1 MSKSLN
7 KVGVWMRVIAL
18 AGWSL
23 WTMHGAEAQVIE
35 SFESVADL
43 EKYVA
48 SGESRLTVSGDRYKF
63 GNHALHWEWTGQS
76 TISTKDFPTLSHDD
90 SPLKYGD
97 HFPASPTFCFS
108 IYNEKAQ
115 SAPLRFVFSKG
126 QEERVWF
133 SIKLDF
139 TGWRTLWVPFHEMEG
154 QAPKRGEEI
163 AYNSLT
169 ISVEDTASSG
179 SIYFDDIIYSQFID
193 DRHAYPDQLVPFVK
207 RDKEPGEDHWM
218 PLIRDIDRV
227 NNLELTSVEPNS
239 LAELAKIE
247 ARMSSY
253 TALAP
258 RYKIYMDRLESD
270 FEKLEL
276 KEIDGRVVGPPLT
289 FSHSE
294 FFYGENEINNGK
306 HNDIMDFGKTMKALG
321 TYHDRADAS
330 QRAKI
335 EEMFVLGTKYYLD
348 QGWQEGASGGT
359 RHHIGYNTRELALGF
374 FVMRATLEEQGLI
387 NEVGASLM
395 WLFNLGKILGDES
408 EFHANIDYLNTQAFY
423 HLMLIFLTD
432 DKAKQQALLRGYS
445 NYMSVVLAQDDEK
458 GVFKVDGTGWHH
470 NGHYPAY
477 ALGAYKNV
485 PQIIQTLS
493 STSYAISTEGHAN
506 FRKAFMATR
515 LYSHGYDIGFGN
527 AGRHP
532 LGTDI
537 RSLREPYLQMT
548 NAGAPGST
556 SGIDKEMAAAYLSL
570 WGEEDPISAR
580 VFAVLN
586 GVEAE
591 QLSGYYTFPYAATA
605 VQKKNNWAAIIK
617 GYSKYV
623 WASEIY
629 VTDNR
634 YGRYPANGT
643 IQLYNEGG
651 NEGSG
656 FSHDGWDW
664 NRYPGATVINLP
676 YEELEPEAALIMYR
690 SGETFAGAV
699 ELEGN
704 GVFGMVL
711 SETKGSNAD
720 GPEVNIGYP
729 GRLKARKSVFSFGN
743 KLICIGSDISSV
755 DMEHPTQTNLFQVA
769 LPDTNMKILSSEEE
783 LATFPAAYQLA
794 QPKKAWV
801 IDPYGNGYHLLT
813 GGQVH
818 IQKKHQQSYHN
829 KYSVRTGKAS
839 AKTKGQNETEG
850 DFATAW
856 IDHGLAPK
864 DAAYQ
869 YVIYPSLPEDQWKK
883 FGSSLKKEK
892 SYEVLQANTQAH
904 IVVDKSTRTTGYVVY
919 EASEQLTHGP
929 LVATSD
935 PLLMMIKETKG
946 QLQIHVVQPD
956 LNFEGHGN
964 KYENMSRPVSATFSV
979 SGAWQNANS
988 SSDVQVKIEG
998 GITHVTVTCVHG
1010 LATKV
1015 RLVR

>member
-1 MSKSLN
+1 MKGLFN
-7 KVGVWMRVIAL
+7 NVRVWVRGAIL
-18 AGWSL
+18 AGLGTVAIHSL
-23 WTMHGAEAQVIE
+23 EAQVIA
-35 SFESVADL
+35 SFESTSDL
-43 EKYVA
+43 EKYSS
-48 SGESRLTVSGDRYKF
+48 SGGSRLSLSGDRYKF
-63 GNHALHWEWTGQS
+63 GSHALHWEWTGQS
-76 TISTKDFPTLSHDD
+76 TISTEDFLILSHDE

-115 SAPLRFVFSKG
+115 ETPLKFTFSKG
-126 QEERVWF
+126 VQSEVWF
-133 SIKLDF
+133 SINLDF

-154 QAPKRGEEI
+154 QAPQRGEEI
-163 AYNSLT
+163 AYDGLT
-169 ISVEDTASSG
+169 MSVDETTSSG

-193 DRHAYPDQLVPFVK
+193 DRHAYPDQLVPFIK
-207 RDKEPGEDHWM
+207 RDKEPGADHWM
-218 PLIRDIDRV
+218 PLIRDINRINHV
-227 NNLELTSVEPNS
+227 ELVPLEPNT

-247 ARMSSY
+247 SRMSSY

-270 FEKLEL
+270 FDKLEL

-294 FFYGENEINNGK
+294 FSYGKNEVNNGK
-306 HNDIMDFGKTMKALG
+306 HNDIMDFGKTMKSLG
-321 TYHDRADAS
+321 TYYDRADAG
-330 QRAKI
+330 QRTKI

-374 FVMRATLEEQGLI
+374 FVMREALEDNGLI

-432 DKAKQQALLRGYS
+432 DKAKQQALLLAYS
-445 NYMSVVLAQDDEK
+445 NYMSIVLAQDDEK

-477 ALGAYKNV
+477 ALGAYRNV
-485 PQIIQTLS
+485 PSIIQALS
-493 STSYAISTEGHAN
+493 STSFSISPEGHAN

-537 RSLREPYLQMT
+537 RSLREAYLQMT

-556 SGIDKEMAAAYLSL
+556 SGIDKEVAAAYLSL

-580 VFAVLN
+580 VFAALN
-586 GVEAE
+586 GVEKE
-591 QLSGYYTFPYAATA
+591 ELSGYYTFPYAATA

-656 FSHDGWDW
+656 FAHDGWDW

-676 YEELEPEAALIMYR
+676 FEELEPEAALIMYR

-699 ELEGN
+699 EQDGN
-704 GVFGMVL
+704 GVFGMIL

-729 GRLKARKSVFSFGN
+729 GHLKAKKSVFSFGD
-743 KLICIGSDISSV
+743 KLICIGTDISSI
-755 DMEHPTQTNLFQVA
+755 DAEHPTQTNLFQVA
-769 LPDTNMKILSSEEE
+769 LPDQKMKILSSETDLGSFPETHQLEE
-783 LATFPAAYQLA
+783 SKQ
-794 QPKKAWV
+794 AWV
-801 IDPYGNGYHLLT
+801 IDPYGNGYHLLSARK
-813 GGQVH
+813 VH
-818 IQKKHQQSYHN
+818 LQKKHQQSYHN

-839 AKTKGQNETEG
+839 GKTKGQNETEG

-864 DAAYQ
+864 GASYQ

-883 FGSSLKKEK
+883 FGGALKKEK
-892 SYEVLQANTQAH
+892 SYEVLQANGQAH
-904 IVVDKSTRTTGYVVY
+904 IVRDKNNRTTGYVIY
-919 EASEQLTHGP
+919 EASENLTHGP
-929 LVATSD
+929 LTATTD
-935 PLLMMIKETKG
+935 PLLMMIKEAKG
-946 QLQIHVVQPD
+946 QLLIQVVQPD

-964 KYENMSRPVSATFSV
+964 KYENMSRPVTTTFSV
-979 SGAWQNANS
+979 SGVWKKANDS
-988 SSDVQVKIEG
+988 DDVQVKVEG
-998 GITHVTVTCVHG
+998 SFTHVTVTCVHG